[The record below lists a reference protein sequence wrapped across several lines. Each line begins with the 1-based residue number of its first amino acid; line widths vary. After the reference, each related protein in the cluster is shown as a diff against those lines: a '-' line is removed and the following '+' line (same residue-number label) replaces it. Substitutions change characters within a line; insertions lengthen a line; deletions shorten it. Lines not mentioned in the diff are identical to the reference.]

1 MTFAAECALDADHV
15 RLLQALV
22 GRRFRFEDEKR
33 LQGELAAAFTAAGI
47 RIDRE
52 VALDCAGFWE
62 GEREPLGVIDF
73 LAGDVGIEVKIKGSA
88 ADAFRQLK
96 RYAESDRIGSLI
108 LVTSKAMALPPRVL
122 GKRLTKFDLGRAW
135 L

>member
-1 MTFAAECALDADHV
+1 M
-15 RLLQALV
+15 
-22 GRRFRFEDEKR
+22 
-33 LQGELAAAFTAAGI
+33 
-47 RIDRE
+47 
-52 VALDCAGFWE
+52 
-62 GEREPLGVIDF
+62 IDF